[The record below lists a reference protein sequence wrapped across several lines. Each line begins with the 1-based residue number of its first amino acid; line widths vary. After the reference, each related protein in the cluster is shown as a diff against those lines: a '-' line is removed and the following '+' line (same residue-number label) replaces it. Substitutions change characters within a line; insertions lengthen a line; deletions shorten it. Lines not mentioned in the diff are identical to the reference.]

1 MESGLQEL
9 KFSRYNQ
16 KVELSGKLF
25 LYNALTGG
33 YASVDEEYRDNFDKC
48 DFKKLDSMKELAEL
62 PNAIINQLMEGGF
75 IIPKNFD
82 EFNVIKSMHYR
93 GRFGANKALT
103 MTLIPTMNCNFRCPY
118 CYEKDKKY
126 PVKKMTTEVMDAIIK
141 YVESRIDSVDHIFV
155 TWYGGEPL
163 LGLHEI
169 RIMQNKLIELASQK
183 DVQVSGMI
191 ITNGYAVSPNSI
203 LVEPDGTL
211 QKCWNV
217 VGDKNEAIGNIMDID
232 DEFNGTLQERII
244 ILCCCKQV
252 LKLLLF

>member
-82 EFNVIKSMHYR
+82 EFNVIKSIICKR
-93 GRFGANKALT
+93 PG
-103 MTLIPTMNCNFRCPY
+103 CSCSD
-118 CYEKDKKY
+118 KDKNNSFTIY
-126 PVKKMTTEVMDAIIK
+126 SSHV
-141 YVESRIDSVDHIFV
+141 
-155 TWYGGEPL
+155 GEW
-163 LGLHEI
+163 I
-169 RIMQNKLIELASQK
+169 YNRK
-183 DVQVSGMI
+183 
-191 ITNGYAVSPNSI
+191 
-203 LVEPDGTL
+203 
-211 QKCWNV
+211 
-217 VGDKNEAIGNIMDID
+217 
-232 DEFNGTLQERII
+232 
-244 ILCCCKQV
+244 
-252 LKLLLF
+252 

>member
-93 GRFGANKALT
+93 GRFGANKAL
-103 MTLIPTMNCNFRCPY
+103 
-118 CYEKDKKY
+118 
-126 PVKKMTTEVMDAIIK
+126 
-141 YVESRIDSVDHIFV
+141 
-155 TWYGGEPL
+155 
-163 LGLHEI
+163 
-169 RIMQNKLIELASQK
+169 
-183 DVQVSGMI
+183 
-191 ITNGYAVSPNSI
+191 
-203 LVEPDGTL
+203 
-211 QKCWNV
+211 
-217 VGDKNEAIGNIMDID
+217 
-232 DEFNGTLQERII
+232 
-244 ILCCCKQV
+244 CCCKQV

>member
-1 MESGLQEL
+1 MRPFFFLSWNLTVGCASDESWPAPFKGSPGGASPFAAAACSKS

-126 PVKKMTTEVMDAIIK
+126 PVKKMTTEVMDYSSCK
-141 YVESRIDSVDHIFV
+141 KGGWECVNNSV
-155 TWYGGEPL
+155 
-163 LGLHEI
+163 
-169 RIMQNKLIELASQK
+169 
-183 DVQVSGMI
+183 
-191 ITNGYAVSPNSI
+191 
-203 LVEPDGTL
+203 
-211 QKCWNV
+211 
-217 VGDKNEAIGNIMDID
+217 
-232 DEFNGTLQERII
+232 
-244 ILCCCKQV
+244 
-252 LKLLLF
+252 

>member
-103 MTLIPTMNCNFRCPY
+103 MTLR
-118 CYEKDKKY
+118 K
-126 PVKKMTTEVMDAIIK
+126 
-141 YVESRIDSVDHIFV
+141 RISKANQELFAK
-155 TWYGGEPL
+155 E
-163 LGLHEI
+163 E
-169 RIMQNKLIELASQK
+169 NSLASGIK
-183 DVQVSGMI
+183 
-191 ITNGYAVSPNSI
+191 
-203 LVEPDGTL
+203 
-211 QKCWNV
+211 
-217 VGDKNEAIGNIMDID
+217 
-232 DEFNGTLQERII
+232 R
-244 ILCCCKQV
+244 CKRG
-252 LKLLLF
+252 K

>member
-93 GRFGANKALT
+93 GRFGANKGK
-103 MTLIPTMNCNFRCPY
+103 R
-118 CYEKDKKY
+118 
-126 PVKKMTTEVMDAIIK
+126 
-141 YVESRIDSVDHIFV
+141 
-155 TWYGGEPL
+155 
-163 LGLHEI
+163 
-169 RIMQNKLIELASQK
+169 
-183 DVQVSGMI
+183 
-191 ITNGYAVSPNSI
+191 
-203 LVEPDGTL
+203 LVFG
-211 QKCWNV
+211 
-217 VGDKNEAIGNIMDID
+217 
-232 DEFNGTLQERII
+232 
-244 ILCCCKQV
+244 
-252 LKLLLF
+252 

>member
-93 GRFGANKALT
+93 GRFG
-103 MTLIPTMNCNFRCPY
+103 
-118 CYEKDKKY
+118 
-126 PVKKMTTEVMDAIIK
+126 IIML
-141 YVESRIDSVDHIFV
+141 RI
-155 TWYGGEPL
+155 
-163 LGLHEI
+163 
-169 RIMQNKLIELASQK
+169 
-183 DVQVSGMI
+183 
-191 ITNGYAVSPNSI
+191 
-203 LVEPDGTL
+203 
-211 QKCWNV
+211 
-217 VGDKNEAIGNIMDID
+217 
-232 DEFNGTLQERII
+232 
-244 ILCCCKQV
+244 
-252 LKLLLF
+252 

>member
-191 ITNGYAVSPNSI
+191 ITNGY
-203 LVEPDGTL
+203 G
-211 QKCWNV
+211 
-217 VGDKNEAIGNIMDID
+217 G
-232 DEFNGTLQERII
+232 F
-244 ILCCCKQV
+244 V
-252 LKLLLF
+252 L

>member
-93 GRFGANKALT
+93 GIINNLLQANENL
-103 MTLIPTMNCNFRCPY
+103 
-118 CYEKDKKY
+118 
-126 PVKKMTTEVMDAIIK
+126 EVVIRVNIQKENIK
-141 YVESRIDSVDHIFV
+141 YVPEFVDS
-155 TWYGGEPL
+155 L
-163 LGLHEI
+163 
-169 RIMQNKLIELASQK
+169 
-183 DVQVSGMI
+183 
-191 ITNGYAVSPNSI
+191 
-203 LVEPDGTL
+203 
-211 QKCWNV
+211 
-217 VGDKNEAIGNIMDID
+217 
-232 DEFNGTLQERII
+232 
-244 ILCCCKQV
+244 KQV
-252 LKLLLF
+252 GIDKRNNIKPYFSSKNLCHNNMCYKTLSTSCL

>member
-126 PVKKMTTEVMDAIIK
+126 PVKKMTTEVMDAVSIIFLLHGMVENHYLDFMK
-141 YVESRIDSVDHIFV
+141 Y
-155 TWYGGEPL
+155 
-163 LGLHEI
+163 
-169 RIMQNKLIELASQK
+169 EL
-183 DVQVSGMI
+183 
-191 ITNGYAVSPNSI
+191 
-203 LVEPDGTL
+203 
-211 QKCWNV
+211 
-217 VGDKNEAIGNIMDID
+217 
-232 DEFNGTLQERII
+232 
-244 ILCCCKQV
+244 CKIN
-252 LKLLLF
+252 

>member
-82 EFNVIKSMHYR
+82 EFNV
-93 GRFGANKALT
+93 ANYAQTECQFRYCGTAIPFLT
-103 MTLIPTMNCNFRCPY
+103 VRSTAR
-118 CYEKDKKY
+118 
-126 PVKKMTTEVMDAIIK
+126 
-141 YVESRIDSVDHIFV
+141 
-155 TWYGGEPL
+155 
-163 LGLHEI
+163 
-169 RIMQNKLIELASQK
+169 
-183 DVQVSGMI
+183 
-191 ITNGYAVSPNSI
+191 
-203 LVEPDGTL
+203 
-211 QKCWNV
+211 
-217 VGDKNEAIGNIMDID
+217 
-232 DEFNGTLQERII
+232 
-244 ILCCCKQV
+244 
-252 LKLLLF
+252 